1 MGRTTNDE
9 QRKLNKDRIVKVG
22 LALVLAAAAGFYL
35 EHGPSFLGA
44 TVGTSAGENEGLTL
58 WREPRR
64 LPDIDFTD
72 GNARPIRLSS
82 FHGRVVLLNI
92 WATWCAPCR
101 KEMPALDR
109 LQASLGGA
117 EFEVVTLSVD
127 RDGLQA
133 VNAFYRQ
140 TGIAQLRIYLDQS
153 GQAMSDLGVAAIP
166 TTLLIDRQGNEIGRK
181 IGAAQWDSPA
191 LVKAITAIV
200 AR

>member
-1 MGRTTNDE
+1 M
-9 QRKLNKDRIVKVG
+9 NKDRIVKVG

-35 EHGPSFLGA
+35 EHGPNFLGT
-44 TVGTSAGENEGLTL
+44 TVGTFAGENEGLTL

-72 GNARPIRLSS
+72 GDARPIRLSS
-82 FHGRVVLLNI
+82 FHGKVVLLNV

-109 LQASLGGA
+109 LQASIGGA

-127 RDGLQA
+127 HDGLPA

-140 TGIAQLRIYLDQS
+140 TGIAQLRIYIDQS
-153 GQAMSDLGVAAIP
+153 GKAMTDLGVAAIP
-166 TTLLIDRQGNEIGRK
+166 TTLLIDRHGNEIGRT
-181 IGAAQWDSPA
+181 IGPAAWDSPA
-191 LVKAITAIV
+191 LVKAITLIM